1 VSSAEHR
8 VKGTLFVDY
17 VRMLR
22 ARSDVDWSKWL
33 QPIDLGYLV
42 QRIDPAAWYPMETF
56 ERMGLAILAE
66 VAQGQLEAVRMFGR
80 ASVDWLSQTYG
91 TLVASGDPRDTL
103 MRFQVL
109 RRSFFDYSAL
119 EIGSIC
125 DGEASILVG
134 YEMGP
139 RAEEAACWQTL
150 GFLERLLEMAGANDV
165 RAWFASRAWTGD
177 LVTTVELRWK

>member
-1 VSSAEHR
+1 
-8 VKGTLFVDY
+8 
-17 VRMLR
+17 MLR
-22 ARSDVDWSKWL
+22 ARGDVDWSKWL
-33 QPIDLGYLV
+33 QPVDLGYLV
-42 QRIDPAAWYPMETF
+42 QRIDSAAWYPMETF

-66 VAQGQLEAVRMFGR
+66 IAHGQLDAVRMFGR
-80 ASVDWLSQTYG
+80 ASVDWLSQTYS
-91 TLVASGDPRDTL
+91 TLVAPGDARDTL

-125 DGEASILVG
+125 DGEASILVS

-150 GFLERLLEMAGANDV
+150 GFLERLLEIAGANEV
-165 RAWFASRAWTGD
+165 KASFASRAWTGD
-177 LVTTVELRWK
+177 RVTTIELQWK